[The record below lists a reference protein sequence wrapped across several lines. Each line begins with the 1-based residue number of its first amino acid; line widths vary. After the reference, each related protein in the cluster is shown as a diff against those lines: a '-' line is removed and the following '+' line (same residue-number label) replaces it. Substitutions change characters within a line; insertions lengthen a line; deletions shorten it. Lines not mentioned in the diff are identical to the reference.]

1 LPWLLAGAFD
11 LPRLLP
17 RAFDCSRLIASCCIA
32 SCRRGLTR
40 WTSLDL
46 PADEPGLTG
55 RATGLLL
62 GRTGAMS
69 LDGAVHHS
77 PGIVNQ
83 SPLSGVPWLL
93 GLELLFSRLH
103 PA

>member
-1 LPWLLAGAFD
+1 LLAGAFD
-11 LPRLLP
+11 
-17 RAFDCSRLIASCCIA
+17 CSRPIASCCIV
-32 SCRRGLTR
+32 SSGLGLTR

-46 PADEPGLTG
+46 TADEPGLTG
-55 RATGLLL
+55 RATGLRL

-83 SPLSGVPWLL
+83 FPLSGTPWLL
-93 GLELLFSRLH
+93 SLELLFPRLH